1 MYGIEVVYVIDQ
13 KFALIGGHD
22 VDVCKKKCEL
32 VIKYKLHPLLS
43 KPGRLKLLIEISRP
57 L

>member
-1 MYGIEVVYVIDQ
+1 M
-13 KFALIGGHD
+13 
-22 VDVCKKKCEL
+22 DVCKKKYEL
-32 VIKYKLHPLLS
+32 VMKYILHPLLS